1 MCSNHSS
8 DRSSYSGRNARSEDS
23 SGNRATN
30 TLRGRSS
37 VVYPGK
43 ASRKRPA
50 AIRATSAAP
59 TQEQRPRLHPDEAD
73 DAPAPIQM
81 YEGRQLLVVPRALEE
96 DSVEIRVELQRDAL
110 PRPEERRPKELQH
123 GGDILPAESPDPFHA
138 TPPGQAGLGSPRR
151 AATSCLPLGS
161 RGRASRSSYR
171 AGCMCR
177 GSSKA
182 PY

>member
-1 MCSNHSS
+1 MRSNHSS
-8 DRSSYSGRNARSEDS
+8 DCSSYSGRNARSEDN

-30 TLRGRSS
+30 RLRGRSS

-43 ASRKRPA
+43 ASRKRP
-50 AIRATSAAP
+50 
-59 TQEQRPRLHPDEAD
+59 RLHPDEAD
-73 DAPAPIQM
+73 DEPAPIQM

-96 DSVEIRVELQRDAL
+96 YSVEIRVELHRDAL

-123 GGDILPAESPDPFHA
+123 GGDILPAESPNPFHA
-138 TPPGQAGLGSPRR
+138 TPPCQAGLGSPRR

-182 PY
+182 PYIFNRSSDPPPAS